1 MNDMNPPEGPG
12 MTPSTPATPPDAPPT
27 EPPAAPP
34 PRNRVLYDGRVGDLG
49 RIAVSNGL
57 LGLLTLGIYR
67 FWGKTRLRDYL
78 WGRVDFLGDRFE
90 YSGTAKEL
98 LIGFLVALAI
108 LAPLIG
114 GSVAVDLAY
123 EDNLEMVAIK
133 NMVQGV
139 VILFL
144 IQLAIYRAR
153 RYRLTRT
160 QWRGIRGGQT
170 GSSFKYGFMTFG
182 WMFVVLLTLGLA
194 YPVYRTR
201 LQRYRTE
208 NTWFG
213 DRRCEFHGAAADLF
227 GSWVLAWLF
236 YLPSFGLTYVWY
248 RVKELRYFISKTRY
262 GALSFESDLSGVAV
276 FLVYLFYS
284 LALFMVFALLGAM
297 AAGLVPA
304 LSGAYQD
311 LASGDPDAIMANAP
325 MVNLILI
332 AVIALV
338 VVVLGVLR
346 ILLYL
351 HPMFRIVC
359 RSLGVTGE
367 EDYAAIA
374 QSRQSV
380 PGRGEGFADALDVGA
395 F

>member
-1 MNDMNPPEGPG
+1 MNDMKPPEGPG
-12 MTPSTPATPPDAPPT
+12 MTPSTPATPSTPPAA
-27 EPPAAPP
+27 PPAAPP
-34 PRNRVLYDGRVGDLG
+34 PRNRVLYDGKAGDVG

-67 FWGKTRLRDYL
+67 FWGKTRLRGYL

-108 LAPLIG
+108 LTPLIG
-114 GSVAVDLAY
+114 GSLAVDFAF
-123 EDNLEMVAIK
+123 ETNLSVVAAK
-133 NMVQGV
+133 EFVQLL
-139 VILFL
+139 IFLFL
-144 IQLAIYRAR
+144 IQLAVYRAR

-160 QWRGIRGGQT
+160 QWRGIRGGQS
-170 GSSFKYGFMTFG
+170 GSSFKYGFLVFG
-182 WMFVVLLTLGLA
+182 WMFVVFLTLGLA
-194 YPVYRTR
+194 YPVYRAR

-213 DRRCEFHGAAADLF
+213 DRRFEFDGQAADLF

-236 YLPSFGLTYVWY
+236 LVPSFGLTYLWY
-248 RVKELRYFISKTRY
+248 RVKELRYFISRSRY
-262 GALSFESDLSGVAV
+262 GTLRFASDLSGMSV
-276 FLVYLFYS
+276 FLVHTFYY
-284 LALFMVFALLGAM
+284 LALSLVFGVATALAT
-297 AAGLVPA
+297 GLMPA
-304 LSGAYQD
+304 LSAAYQD
-311 LASGDPDAIMANAP
+311 LASGNTEAMMANAP

-338 VVVLGVLR
+338 VVVLGALR
-346 ILLYL
+346 ILFYV
-351 HPMFRIVC
+351 HPLFRIVC
-359 RSLGVTGE
+359 RSLEVTGE

-374 QSRQSV
+374 QSRQAL
-380 PGRGEGFADALDVGA
+380 PGRGEGFADTLDVGA